1 MIELRYALN
10 ANEAKL
16 IIRNKEPLVK
26 VDHKIR
32 KDPKFPAGF
41 QDVISIERTGEL
53 FRLLYDVEGRFCLNI
68 IDE

>member
-16 IIRNKEPLVK
+16 IIRNKEPLVN
-26 VDHKIR
+26 VVHKIR

-41 QDVISIERTGEL
+41 
-53 FRLLYDVEGRFCLNI
+53 
-68 IDE
+68 